1 MDNKT
6 QQNDLLTAEQLLRGA
21 EIAPAAGVSLGE
33 KLHSM
38 FRRNDLVRI
47 KNIDDKPSG
56 YVFVNPDDELVERP
70 DRATRRVTPG
80 KPQAVVLQSGETKVV
95 PGWQAYIALD
105 RMWKEYAQRR
115 SSAERNMI
123 SDDAERDVFLDKSF
137 LGVFDPNAVNE
148 ARPATPTSERATS
161 DTPETVETV
170 DEAPR
175 TDQGGNYDSRQGEAA
190 TEKAVTN
197 DDLGFDE

>member
-21 EIAPAAGVSLGE
+21 EISPAAGVSMGE
-33 KLHSM
+33 KLHNM

-70 DRATRRVTPG
+70 DKATRRVTPG

-123 SDDAERDVFLDKSF
+123 SDDAERDVFLDRSF

-148 ARPATPTSERATS
+148 ARPATS

-170 DEAPR
+170 DETPR
-175 TDQGGNYDSRQGEAA
+175 TDQGGNYDGRQGEAA
-190 TEKAVTN
+190 TEKAVAN

>member
-70 DRATRRVTPG
+70 DKATRRVTPG

-115 SSAERNMI
+115 
-123 SDDAERDVFLDKSF
+123 
-137 LGVFDPNAVNE
+137 
-148 ARPATPTSERATS
+148 T
-161 DTPETVETV
+161 
-170 DEAPR
+170 
-175 TDQGGNYDSRQGEAA
+175 
-190 TEKAVTN
+190 
-197 DDLGFDE
+197 

>member
-1 MDNKT
+1 MDSKE
-6 QQNDLLTAEQLLRGA
+6 QQNDLLTAEQLLKEA
-21 EIAPAAGVSLGE
+21 EITPVAGVSMGE

-80 KPQAVVLQSGETKVV
+80 KPQAVVLQPGETKVV

-105 RMWKEYAQRR
+105 RIWKEYAQRR
-115 SSAERNMI
+115 SSAEQSLI
-123 SDDAERDVFLDKSF
+123 SDDVARDEFLDKSF
-137 LGVFDPNAVNE
+137 LGLFDPNQVNE
-148 ARPATPTSERATS
+148 AQPVAA
-161 DTPETVETV
+161 
-170 DEAPR
+170 
-175 TDQGGNYDSRQGEAA
+175 SRQLSEQVSSEVQEPAEQPVDTA
-190 TEKAVTN
+190 EKIAN
-197 DDLGFDE
+197 SGDDLGFDE

>member
-21 EIAPAAGVSLGE
+21 EIAPAAGVSMGE
-33 KLHSM
+33 KLHDM

-70 DRATRRVTPG
+70 DKATRRVTPG
-80 KPQAVVLQSGETKVV
+80 KPQAVVLQSGETKVI

-148 ARPATPTSERATS
+148 A
-161 DTPETVETV
+161 
-170 DEAPR
+170 PR
-175 TDQGGNYDSRQGEAA
+175 TDQGGNYDGRQGKAA

>member
-1 MDNKT
+1 MDSKT
-6 QQNDLLTAEQLLRGA
+6 QQNDVLTAEQMLAQA
-21 EIAPAAGVSLGE
+21 EISPISSMSMGE
-33 KLHSM
+33 KLHGL
-38 FRRNDLVRI
+38 FRRSDLVRI

-56 YVFVNPDDELVERP
+56 YIFVNPDDEVAEQP
-70 DRATRRVTPG
+70 NPATRRVTPG
-80 KPQAVVLQSGETKVV
+80 KPQAVVLQPGEVKVI

-115 SSAERNMI
+115 SNAERNMI
-123 SDDAERDVFLDKSF
+123 SDDAARDVFLDKSF

-148 ARPATPTSERATS
+148 ARPVTS

-175 TDQGGNYDSRQGEAA
+175 TDQGGNYDGRQGEAT
-190 TEKAVTN
+190 TEKAATN